1 MTPAKCY
8 LKVPPTSSA
17 PVQKLSKYK
26 ETPELN
32 TIVSDKGHAPRAH
45 TRRLVAR
52 PLVRG
57 RGARRS
63 SGGERAKTVALG
75 QPRDYSHITKHSS
88 KNVSKFKNTERIRR
102 NEYERDKPFTPTDV
116 YS

>member
-26 ETPELN
+26 EPPELN

-52 PLVRG
+52 PR
-57 RGARRS
+57 ARWW
-63 SGGERAKTVALG
+63 RAKIEWRGTRETGRAWAT
-75 QPRDYSHITKHSS
+75 PRL
-88 KNVSKFKNTERIRR
+88 
-102 NEYERDKPFTPTDV
+102 FTYHKTLF
-116 YS
+116 